1 VTGSDSEA
9 DSGPIQLPEP
19 APDRPTIAPFLGAL
33 AVIALVVIGI
43 VLFNVFGSD
52 TTTPGDQVARAA
64 VAQNDALQ
72 RQDYSA
78 FRTVTCRAEQGT
90 EADFLARQRD
100 SVTKNGERYL
110 DDVTDIRVD
119 GDRHISLR
127 QGAGAE
133 DSHRVELRQGG
144 RGLEGVPELGL
155 AKSSMGHSRS

>member
-1 VTGSDSEA
+1 MTGSDSEA

-19 APDRPTIAPFLGAL
+19 EPDRPTIAPFLGAL
-33 AVIALVVIGI
+33 AVIAIVVIGI

-64 VAQNDALQ
+64 VAQNDAIQ

-78 FRTVTCRAEQGT
+78 FRTVTCRAGQGT

-110 DDVTDIRVD
+110 DDVTDIHVD
-119 GDRHISLR
+119 GDRGSANVTYHFAKTPEQKTPTGLSF
-127 QGAGAE
+127 AKE
-133 DSHRVELRQGG
+133 DGSWKVC
-144 RGLEGVPELGL
+144 
-155 AKSSMGHSRS
+155 AS